1 MLIRKPNRPQPKTL
15 SLPFM
20 RENSMFPALPIPEE
34 TSPKSTLKA
43 WTQIAPTVYYFQG
56 SLMILQA

>member
-1 MLIRKPNRPQPKTL
+1 MLIRKPHRLQLRPL
-15 SLPFM
+15 SLPFICK
-20 RENSMFPALPIPEE
+20 NSMFPALPIPEE

-43 WTQIAPTVYYFQG
+43 WTQIALTVYYSQA